1 MYNCNSTFIE
11 ITPFKFEKKEKT
23 RNSWQISKKISDK
36 RNVRFPKLKLTF
48 LKALDNSLTNIVSGN
63 LQDFIWLLRNRFV
76 NFAKSSGLECENTG
90 LSVLFEN
97 KLKKIC
103 SLMTRKPLLSSFYH
117 IILVYI
123 KLLLASKKTKTFCG
137 VFCERATPGGYL
149 KFLHFFIFLIFQ
161 KIVSESNCI

>member
-1 MYNCNSTFIE
+1 M
-11 ITPFKFEKKEKT
+11 
-23 RNSWQISKKISDK
+23 
-36 RNVRFPKLKLTF
+36 
-48 LKALDNSLTNIVSGN
+48 
-63 LQDFIWLLRNRFV
+63 
-76 NFAKSSGLECENTG
+76 NFAKRLLECENTG
-90 LSVLFEN
+90 LPVLFEN

-137 VFCERATPGGYL
+137 VFWERATPGGYL